1 MWMTLFTDGD
11 SDSVHWLVAG
21 QKQGQSKVTTQMS
34 PPICQ
39 LSLFQVF
46 VQVKEGF
53 FFYLHVRIWTT
64 YCCRAIWHTT
74 ENYTQQLAIKKK
86 WGQNKK
92 QQDRTY
98 P

>member
-53 FFYLHVRIWTT
+53 FFIYT
-64 YCCRAIWHTT
+64 YVYELLTAA
-74 ENYTQQLAIKKK
+74 ELYDTQQKI
-86 WGQNKK
+86 
-92 QQDRTY
+92 TY
-98 P
+98 NSY